1 MNEKQLAYEG
11 YSMEYFFSIIFVGL
25 SIGLS
30 YAQYKIIKNHMHAKK
45 YIWFVTSLEYRW
57 YFFKLISICITYA
70 S

>member
-45 YIWFVTSLEYRW
+45 YI
-57 YFFKLISICITYA
+57 
-70 S
+70 